1 MVLLKEACVALFA
14 NTASFNDKI
23 ATMEVER
30 VGRMKKLKIGITC
43 YPTVGGSGVMATE
56 LGKMLAE
63 KGHEIHFITSSMP
76 FRLNKVYPNIFF
88 HEVEVNNYSVFQYP
102 PYDLALASKIAD
114 VIKEEELD
122 VLHMHYAIPHAV
134 CGVLARDMCGCDIG
148 IVTTL
153 HGTDIT
159 VLGYDSLLQTAI
171 KYGIEKSDVVT
182 AVSDSLK
189 AQTYE
194 LIDTKKPIETVYNF
208 VDEREYYKRDNE
220 ELKEG
225 FGIQAHEKVVI
236 HVSNFRK
243 VKHVPDVVETFL
255 KIRQEIPS
263 KLLLVGDGPEKHEV
277 MKQAKDSAFA
287 DDILFLGRQENLAEL
302 YSISDLKLLM
312 SEKEAFG
319 LVLLEAMSCGVPG
332 IGTNIGGIPEVIVEG
347 ENGYIVEL
355 GDTDKAA
362 AYAISLL
369 KDEEKLRTFSDKS
382 IQLAHDQFRSEKI
395 VSQYEA
401 LYEKVAKKHDYS

>member
-1 MVLLKEACVALFA
+1 M
-14 NTASFNDKI
+14 
-23 ATMEVER
+23 R
-30 VGRMKKLKIGITC
+30 KLKIGITC

-63 KGHEIHFITSSMP
+63 RGHEIHFITSSMP

-114 VIKEEELD
+114 VVNEEHLD

-134 CGVLARDMCGCDIG
+134 CAVLARDMSGTDIG

-159 VLGYDSLLQTAI
+159 VLGEDTLLQTAI
-171 KYGIEKSDVVT
+171 KYGIEKSDIVT
-182 AVSDSLK
+182 AVSNSLK
-189 AQTYE
+189 QQTYD
-194 LIDTKKPIETVYNF
+194 LIDTTKPIETIYNF
-208 VDEREYYKRDNE
+208 IDEREYYKRDNP
-220 ELKEG
+220 ELRAG
-225 FGIQAHEKVVI
+225 FGIQPNEKVLI

-243 VKHVPDVVETFL
+243 VKHVPDIVETFL
-255 KIRQEIPS
+255 KVRKEVPS

-277 MKQAKDSAFA
+277 MKQVKSSDYA

-319 LVLLEAMSCGVPG
+319 LVLLEAMACGVPG
-332 IGTNIGGIPEVIVEG
+332 IGTRIGGIPEVIVEG

-355 GDTDKAA
+355 GDTDAA
-362 AYAISLL
+362 AEKAIALL
-369 KDEEKLRTFSDKS
+369 QDEEKLQAFSE
-382 IQLAHDQFRSEKI
+382 AAERHANEQFRAEKI
-395 VSQYEA
+395 VAQYEA
-401 LYEKVAKKHDYS
+401 LYEKVARHDNDSI